1 MEASESG
8 AAAFGEPLIKHR
20 GWKTMP
26 FVIGTLFI
34 ESIRACL
41 HGMRRVILPCSCPP
55 KMRSMVG
62 VHAGN
67 ETFEKLA
74 TIGTLSNLLVY
85 LTVVFHL
92 SSVAA
97 ATSLNV
103 FNGTT
108 NLATILGAFV
118 SDTYLGRYATLGF
131 SSMASLLV
139 LTLPAL
145 LLHLFPLLRIS
156 LPYFVCEAE
165 PVNKVMMNKEIDNRN
180 Q

>member
-1 MEASESG
+1 
-8 AAAFGEPLIKHR
+8 
-20 GWKTMP
+20 
-26 FVIGTLFI
+26 
-34 ESIRACL
+34 
-41 HGMRRVILPCSCPP
+41 
-55 KMRSMVG
+55 MVG

-118 SDTYLGRYATLGF
+118 SDTYWGRYATLGF

-145 LLHLFPLLRIS
+145 LLHLFPFVRIS
-156 LPYFVCEAE
+156 LPYIVCEAE

-180 Q
+180 